1 MKNAMGKSPSA
12 AVQEMTG
19 NTKPPARKPPPGS
32 SPFTFH
38 LSRFIQNW
46 LFQLGP
52 DTRLPIVLNQRR
64 IFILPTAGGLLY
76 ALMLVVMLLGAINY
90 DLSLGHA
97 LVFLLAGLGFVGMV
111 HAFRNLIALRLTP
124 LRAEPVFAG
133 ETARFRL
140 RVENPRDHD
149 RRALEFAF
157 RGQPTAR
164 LDLPPHADGVVDL
177 PCHAPQRG
185 RLEPGRITLSTR
197 YPLGLFRA
205 WSYPHPPFSGLVYPR
220 PLETPLPIPA
230 YLSAS
235 GQFRGDPGQEDFT
248 GLRQYQPNDSP
259 RHIAW
264 KAVARDFEQRPL
276 LVKQFAG
283 GGEGQ
288 LILDWSLIPPGNDME
303 TCLSI
308 LTAWVLAAE
317 QQHLSYGL
325 RLPGIDIAPSSG
337 SAHRE
342 HCLEILALYG

>member
-1 MKNAMGKSPSA
+1 
-12 AVQEMTG
+12 
-19 NTKPPARKPPPGS
+19 
-32 SPFTFH
+32 
-38 LSRFIQNW
+38 
-46 LFQLGP
+46 
-52 DTRLPIVLNQRR
+52 
-64 IFILPTAGGLLY
+64 
-76 ALMLVVMLLGAINY
+76 
-90 DLSLGHA
+90 
-97 LVFLLAGLGFVGMV
+97 
-111 HAFRNLIALRLTP
+111 
-124 LRAEPVFAG
+124 
-133 ETARFRL
+133 
-140 RVENPRDHD
+140 
-149 RRALEFAF
+149 
-157 RGQPTAR
+157 
-164 LDLPPHADGVVDL
+164 
-177 PCHAPQRG
+177 CHAPQRG

-337 SAHRE
+337 PAHRE